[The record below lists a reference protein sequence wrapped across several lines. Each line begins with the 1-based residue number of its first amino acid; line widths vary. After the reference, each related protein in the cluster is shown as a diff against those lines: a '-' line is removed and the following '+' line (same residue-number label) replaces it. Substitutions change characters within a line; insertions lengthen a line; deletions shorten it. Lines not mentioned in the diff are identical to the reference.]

1 VQHKILIEPF
11 KIKSVEPIRY
21 TTFEERKELLKEAKY
36 NVFLLHADDVMIDL
50 LTDSG
55 TGAMSAQQWGAVMT
69 GDESYAGAKS
79 FYDFQNAIRDIF
91 TMDEVIPTHQGR
103 AAERLLFGQICKPGQ
118 IVPNNTHF
126 DTTRA
131 NIEYLNVE
139 ARDLVIPE
147 AKDCRAILPFK
158 GNMDIGALK
167 DLLEQEADRVPF
179 IMVTITNNSGGGQPV
194 SLENMRQIREVAD
207 AFEKPIYVDSARFA
221 ENAYFIKL
229 RETGQSDKTPI
240 EIAREFFSMADG
252 ALMSAKK
259 DGMGNIGGFVAL
271 RDKKV
276 ADEVRTT
283 LILTEGFPTYGGL
296 AGRDLAALSL
306 GLYEALD
313 EHYLQ
318 YRIRTSEYMAEKLR
332 KQNIPIMEPPG
343 GHAIYVD
350 AKEFLPHIAPLEFPG
365 QSLACAL
372 YLYGGI
378 RAVEIGSVMFGA
390 KDENGNPIPSTNEL
404 VRMAFPRR
412 VYTQAHFD
420 FVAEVLGWI
429 KKVKDELPSMAITL
443 EPPYL
448 RHFTSHFQPKHDFPA
463 QD

>member
-1 VQHKILIEPF
+1 MKHKILIEPF

-21 TTFEERKELLKEAKY
+21 TTFEARKKLLKKAKY
-36 NVFLLHADDVMIDL
+36 NVFLLHAEDVMIDL

-55 TGAMSAQQWGAVMT
+55 TGAMSAQQWGALIT
-69 GDESYAGAKS
+69 GDESYAGASS
-79 FYDFQNAIRDIF
+79 FYQFRDAVRDIF
-91 TMDEVIPTHQGR
+91 TMQEVIPAHQGR
-103 AAERLLFGQICKPGQ
+103 AAERLLFGQLCKSGE

-131 NIEYLNVE
+131 NIEVLGVEAKDLVIEE
-139 ARDLVIPE
+139 ARDCNAV
-147 AKDCRAILPFK
+147 LPFK
-158 GNMDIGALK
+158 GNMDIEAL
-167 DLLEQEADRVPF
+167 DNLLSQHESKIPF
-179 IMVTITNNSGGGQPV
+179 VMVTITNNSGGGQPV
-194 SLENMRQIREVAD
+194 SLANMRDIRKVAD
-207 AFEKPIYVDSARFA
+207 KYNKKIYVDSARFA
-221 ENAYFIKL
+221 ENAYFIKM
-229 RETGQSDKTPI
+229 REDGQSHKSPI

-259 DGMGNIGGFVAL
+259 DGMGNIGGFLTL

-276 ADEVRTT
+276 ADEIRTN

-313 EHYLQ
+313 EHYLE

-332 KQNIPIMEPPG
+332 KLDIPIMEPPG

-350 AKEFLPHIAPLEFPG
+350 AKAMLPHIAPLDFPG
-365 QSLACAL
+365 QSLTCAL
-372 YLYGGI
+372 YLHGGI
-378 RAVEIGSVMFGA
+378 RAVEIGSVMFGS
-390 KDENGNPIPSTNEL
+390 KDEHGNPVTAPNEL

-420 FVAEVLGWI
+420 YVAEVLGWI
-429 KKVKDELPSMAITL
+429 KEVSSQLPSMKITH
-443 EPPYL
+443 EPPFL
-448 RHFTSHFQPKHDFPA
+448 RHFTSHFEPSHDFPSVE
-463 QD
+463 